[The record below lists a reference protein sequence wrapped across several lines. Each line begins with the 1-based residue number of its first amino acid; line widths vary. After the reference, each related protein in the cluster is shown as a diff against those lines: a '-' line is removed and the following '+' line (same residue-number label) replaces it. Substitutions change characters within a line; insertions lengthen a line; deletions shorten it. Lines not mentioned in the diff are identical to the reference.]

1 MFHPWIVFV
10 EKLNLGSRTQDT
22 RLIVKVLDEKIK
34 QRNDDPVK

>member
-1 MFHPWIVFV
+1 MFHPWIVLV
-10 EKLNLGSRTQDT
+10 EKPNQESRTQQT

>member
-1 MFHPWIVFV
+1 MFHPWIVLV